1 MRATV
6 IALLL
11 LALPLLGYAQGV
23 GDAQEAPAA
32 PAPEAQ
38 GEGLVV
44 MLTVSWPG
52 ADLMNASFRVFADAT
67 MREPLDVFPAPGG
80 SALAVLPPGEYYVM
94 AIVDLNGNNV
104 ADAGDGFGFH
114 GVSGLTD
121 GSRPSPLTVAPE
133 QFNSATIPILLVQGP
148 DGRLM
153 PIGDTTRRT
162 TGTLEG
168 SFEKG
173 GPDPGGA
180 TTLLALLPVES
191 GVAPVVRQ
199 VGYEFELQVPAGA
212 HRLVVVADT
221 DASGTISP
229 GDLMVQRGFRD
240 EPITIEAEGTTVIG
254 PLVLAPCEQVPEG
267 IPPLLAGYITG
278 ITLPENARA
287 TVTFC
292 TDPSLREEA
301 FSVVAD
307 ASGSF
312 ATAVPPA
319 FGPGGEVSEA
329 AVTDECPAGGTHEV
343 GERDSRGR
351 LHCAK
356 CGRFIKEPTPPAAP
370 KLYLRLGLD
379 MDADGHLGPGDMLG
393 FFGVDDILSGETPAP
408 IEISAATLRTDLEVQ
423 ISARIDAEGQLTD
436 VTSAAPD
443 ADTTAPVD
451 AGE

>member
-23 GDAQEAPAA
+23 GDALEAPAA

-44 MLTVSWPG
+44 MLTVTWPG

-180 TTLLALLPVES
+180 TTLLAILPVES

-240 EPITIEAEGTTVIG
+240 EPITIEPEGTTVIG

-267 IPPLLAGYITG
+267 IPPLLAGYISG

-292 TDPSLREEA
+292 TDQTLREEA

-307 ASGSF
+307 ASGRF

-423 ISARIDAEGQLTD
+423 ISARIDAEGQLTA